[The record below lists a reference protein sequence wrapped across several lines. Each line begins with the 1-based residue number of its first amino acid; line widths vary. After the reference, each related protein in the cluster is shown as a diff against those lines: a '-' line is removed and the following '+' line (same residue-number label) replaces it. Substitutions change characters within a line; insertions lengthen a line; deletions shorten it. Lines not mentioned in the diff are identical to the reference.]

1 MVDQEPPGRRQRGP
15 FVMRCAA
22 GKHAWC
28 RCGSSA
34 SYPLC
39 DGTHRG
45 TDTTPLKVVL
55 EKDQT
60 VVWCACG
67 ATGNP
72 PFCDG
77 THSSLPSE

>member
-1 MVDQEPPGRRQRGP
+1 MSCE
-15 FVMRCAA
+15 A

-34 SYPLC
+34 RYPLC

-45 TDTTPLKVVL
+45 TEVTPLKVVL
-55 EKDQT
+55 DAAQT

-67 ATGNP
+67 KSGNA

-77 THSSLPSE
+77 THSSL

>member
-1 MVDQEPPGRRQRGP
+1 MACP
-15 FVMRCAA
+15 A

-28 RCGSSA
+28 RCSKSA

-45 TDTTPLKVVL
+45 TDATPLKIIL
-55 EKDQT
+55 ERPQT

-67 ATGNP
+67 KSGNA

-77 THSSLPSE
+77 THSGL